1 VTYCSAELFLTTI
14 EKMKTTLH
22 SASLAPDFALAD
34 QNGKIHTL
42 SAYRGQWVVL
52 YAYPRD
58 LTPGCTLEA
67 IDFSALLPQ
76 FEAAG
81 VQVFGISP
89 DTVAKHRTFCDKKE
103 LQHTLLADPDH
114 QIIEAYGAWQ
124 MKKFMGR
131 EGMGVI
137 RSTWLIDPQGT
148 IQSTWAP
155 VKVKDHAQIVLDTV
169 RAAQKAH
176 D

>member
-1 VTYCSAELFLTTI
+1 MKNTNSTT
-14 EKMKTTLH
+14 
-22 SASLAPDFALAD
+22 LAPDFTLAD
-34 QNGKIHTL
+34 QDGKVHTL
-42 SAYRGQWVVL
+42 SEYRGQWVVL

-58 LTPGCTLEA
+58 LTPGCTIEA
-67 IDFSALLPQ
+67 IDFSALYKK
-76 FEAAG
+76 FVKVG

-89 DTVAKHRTFCDKKE
+89 DTVAKHRSFCDKKE

-114 QIIEAYGAWQ
+114 QVIEAYGAWQ

-137 RSTWLIDPQGT
+137 RSTWLIDPKGNIHSSWT
-148 IQSTWAP
+148 S

-169 RAAQKAH
+169 LKAQKSS
-176 D
+176 